1 MSWLKCLVQDRNKA
15 MANILV
21 LGAKVPFTSG
31 GQEILVKSLCTALRD
46 RGHNADIVE
55 LPYHVNSRIA
65 LLQQAHQWQE
75 FDFSKFAGLNVDM
88 VIATKFPTYFARHPR
103 KSVWLVH
110 QHRPIYDLFA
120 TQFSDFSDDPRSEAL
135 RRRLMR
141 EDIAQISSCQRIA
154 GISRNVIHRLN
165 EFNGIQGRVLYPP
178 LPCGS
183 SYYSDGEEPYILSVG
198 RICRI
203 KRLDL
208 LIKAL
213 PAIDSQLS
221 LKIVG
226 QPDDPEFF
234 EYIKNE
240 IAKHHLQARV
250 HFMGRVDEGALLKLF
265 ARSMMVY
272 YAPYDEDYGFVSL
285 EAFASHKPVIS
296 AVDSGGILEFVEHEV
311 NGLVA
316 EPTITGIAEAV
327 NTLFHSPETRVA
339 YGEQGFTVIQE
350 CGLLER
356 GWDDVISQLL
366 VG

>member
-1 MSWLKCLVQDRNKA
+1 M
-15 MANILV
+15 
-21 LGAKVPFTSG
+21 
-31 GQEILVKSLCTALRD
+31 
-46 RGHNADIVE
+46 ADIVE

-65 LLQQAHQWQE
+65 LLQQACQWQE
-75 FDFSKFAGLNVDM
+75 FDFSKFAGLEVDT

-141 EDIAQISSCQRIA
+141 EDTAQISSCQRIA

-165 EFNGIQGRVLYPP
+165 EFNGIKGQVVYPP

-183 SYYSDGEEPYILSVG
+183 RYYKDNEEPYILSVG

-213 PAIDSQLS
+213 PAISSELS
-221 LKIVG
+221 LKVVG

-240 IAKHHLQARV
+240 IAKHHLQSRV
-250 HFMGRVDEGALLKLF
+250 HFIGRVEEAELLRLF

-285 EAFASHKPVIS
+285 EAFASSKPVIS
-296 AVDSGGILEFVEHEV
+296 ATDSGGILEFVEHQV
-311 NGLVA
+311 NGLVV
-316 EPTITGIAEAV
+316 EPNITGIANAV
-327 NTLFHSPETRVA
+327 NVLLHSPEKRVA
-339 YGEQGFTVIQE
+339 YGSQGFSVIQE
-350 CGLLER
+350 RGLLER

-366 VG
+366 IGSVP

>member
-1 MSWLKCLVQDRNKA
+1 

-31 GQEILVKSLCTALRD
+31 GQEILVKSLCAALRD
-46 RGHNADIVE
+46 RGHMADIVE

-65 LLQQAHQWQE
+65 LLQQAYQWRE
-75 FDFSKFAGLNVDM
+75 FDFSKFAGLDVDL

-141 EDIAQISSCQRIA
+141 EDTAEISRCQRIA

-165 EFNGIQGRVLYPP
+165 EFNGIQGQVLYPP

-183 SYYSDGEEPYILSVG
+183 RYYNEQEEPYILSVG

-208 LIKAL
+208 LIKAM
-213 PAIDSQLS
+213 PSIDPSLS
-221 LKIVG
+221 LKVVG

-234 EYIKNE
+234 DYIKNE

-250 HFMGRVDEGALLKLF
+250 HFIGRLDDAELLRIF

-285 EAFASHKPVIS
+285 EAFASGKPVIS
-296 AVDSGGILEFVEHEV
+296 ATDSGGILEFVEHQV
-311 NGLVA
+311 NGLVS
-316 EPTITGIAEAV
+316 EPDSADIAIAV
-327 NTLFHSPETRVA
+327 NELFHNSDRRIA
-339 YGEQGFTVIQE
+339 YGSAGFSVIQE
-350 CGLLER
+350 RGLLER

-366 VG
+366 IGRD

>member
-1 MSWLKCLVQDRNKA
+1 

-31 GQEILVKSLCTALRD
+31 GQEILVRSLCTALRD
-46 RGHNADIVE
+46 RGHMADIVE

-65 LLQQAHQWQE
+65 LLQQAYQWQE

-88 VIATKFPTYFARHPR
+88 VIATKFPSYFARHPK

-120 TQFSDFSDDPRSEAL
+120 THFSDFSDDPRSEAL
-135 RRRLMR
+135 RRRLMK
-141 EDIAQISSCQRIA
+141 EDTAQISSCQRIA
-154 GISRNVIHRLN
+154 GISWNVIHRLN
-165 EFNGIQGRVLYPP
+165 EFNGIQGQVLYPP

-183 SYYSDGEEPYILSVG
+183 RYYNDQEEPYILSVG

-213 PAIDSQLS
+213 PAIDTQLS
-221 LKIVG
+221 LKVVG

-234 EYIKNE
+234 DYIQNE
-240 IAKHHLQARV
+240 IARHHLQSRV
-250 HFMGRVDEGALLKLF
+250 HFVGRVDEGELLRIF

-285 EAFASHKPVIS
+285 EAFASGKPVIS
-296 AVDSGGILEFVEHEV
+296 ATDSGGILEFVEDEV
-311 NGLVA
+311 NGLVT
-316 EPTITGIAEAV
+316 EPQSIGIANAV
-327 NTLFHSPETRVA
+327 NKLFHDPERRIA
-339 YGEQGFTVIQE
+339 YGRAGFSIVQE
-350 CGLLER
+350 RGLLER